1 MKIMEGYVWRWR
13 RWDKRRTTRDR
24 VRVVSLLEESLIPL
38 SLRGVVFAHHE
49 NYGGVRMAMA
59 ALG

>member
-1 MKIMEGYVWRWR
+1 MM
-13 RWDKRRTTRDR
+13 RDR

-49 NYGGVRMAMA
+49 KLWRYGGGSVGIRE
-59 ALG
+59 GRQGTG